1 MEESKEI
8 LRTQE
13 ISFPDR
19 KTLCVFPDE
28 RSELVQAISEL
39 QLKDSYPVIVLI
51 GGDIDEREAVVTRQ
65 AVQTIANI
73 AEDVNAAVICG
84 GTDMGIMAEIGQVR
98 SENRYHFPLIG
109 ITLEKLVTWPDGPE
123 STNLLWWGTKR
134 WNLEPHYSNFI
145 LVPGSQEEGKKR
157 KEK

>member
-1 MEESKEI
+1 M
-8 LRTQE
+8 RTQE

-28 RSELVQAISEL
+28 RSELVQAFSEL

-65 AVQTIANI
+65 AIQTVARI
-73 AEDVNAAVICG
+73 AEDMNAAVICG

-98 SENRYHFPLIG
+98 SENH
-109 ITLEKLVTWPDGPE
+109 
-123 STNLLWWGTKR
+123 
-134 WNLEPHYSNFI
+134 
-145 LVPGSQEEGKKR
+145 
-157 KEK
+157 